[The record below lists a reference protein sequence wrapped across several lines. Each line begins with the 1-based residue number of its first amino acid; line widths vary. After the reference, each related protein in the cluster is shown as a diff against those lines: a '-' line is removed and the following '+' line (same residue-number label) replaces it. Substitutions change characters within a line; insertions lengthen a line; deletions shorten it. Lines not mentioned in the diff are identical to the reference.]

1 MGTPIR
7 RSPEKQLLVAGPYIA
22 FFIPL
27 GDEWYFR
34 VFVHGK
40 RKCVFTA
47 AARGA
52 GRRGAVGSPRDVR
65 GVAVVS

>member
-1 MGTPIR
+1 VSGVQRVP
-7 RSPEKQLLVAGPYIA
+7 VD
-22 FFIPL
+22 
-27 GDEWYFR
+27 DEM
-34 VFVHGK
+34 
-40 RKCVFTA
+40 CVFTA